1 MQPDISQYA
10 AVSASSLFAV
20 YVLVSFIKPL
30 IEAGLSAAHPLH
42 DWAIRLSACVGG
54 VLVVVVAT
62 AITGPLDGARAFVA
76 ITQGVMAGLGAVGAY
91 HLLNTEGTAPAP
103 PPAPPPDVVVVPPPA
118 LAAPT
123 IVMPEGTATA
133 LPH

>member
-20 YVLVSFIKPL
+20 YVLVSFVKPL
-30 IEAGLSAAHPLH
+30 IEAGLSTAHPLH
-42 DWAIRLSACVGG
+42 DWAIRLSACVFG

-62 AITGPLDGARAFVA
+62 AITGPLDGPRAFVA

-91 HLLNTEGTAPAP
+91 HLLNTDGSPPAP
-103 PPAPPPDVVVVPPPA
+103 PPAAPPAVVVPAPPA
-118 LAAPT
+118 PPAST
-123 IVMPEGTATA
+123 IVMP
-133 LPH
+133 